1 MLLCMSNVCDC
12 WRLPNS
18 RWQHPHNITHLP
30 GTNYV
35 KSSRTMCGVKCA
47 SSCVGFKPGVHTRDC
62 TCLRADWTVA
72 SQSGRDRAAY
82 IVPTRST
89 PSDSLNA
96 ADVYAPWCHLVF
108 RHASVMTAVGIDW
121 YLKSGDSRFSWGI
134 CWNVSRP
141 GRITV
146 ASDAWPSFK
155 ARRRWIGAKSLVC
168 TPGFSSSICRVEKK
182 FFLVVCASTFENCT
196 NLFYVNMFNIAQDRI
211 HAQYFNK
218 IIITYCVG
226 RGKKRYGRVCRR
238 LYAQKSSATH
248 ELENAVSAYRVS
260 AKQRL
265 ENQRLEQPI
274 RKKSYLL

>member
-1 MLLCMSNVCDC
+1 MSNVYDC

-30 GTNYV
+30 DTNYV
-35 KSSRTMCGVKCA
+35 KSSRTICGVKCA
-47 SSCVGFKPGVHTRDC
+47 SSCVCF
-62 TCLRADWTVA
+62 
-72 SQSGRDRAAY
+72 
-82 IVPTRST
+82 
-89 PSDSLNA
+89 
-96 ADVYAPWCHLVF
+96 
-108 RHASVMTAVGIDW
+108 
-121 YLKSGDSRFSWGI
+121 SR
-134 CWNVSRP
+134 
-141 GRITV
+141 
-146 ASDAWPSFK
+146 
-155 ARRRWIGAKSLVC
+155 
-168 TPGFSSSICRVEKK
+168 SICLVEF

-196 NLFYVNMFNIAQDRI
+196 NLFYVNMYNIAQDRI

-238 LYAQKSSATH
+238 LYAENSSATH
-248 ELENAVSAYRVS
+248 DLENAVSAYRVS